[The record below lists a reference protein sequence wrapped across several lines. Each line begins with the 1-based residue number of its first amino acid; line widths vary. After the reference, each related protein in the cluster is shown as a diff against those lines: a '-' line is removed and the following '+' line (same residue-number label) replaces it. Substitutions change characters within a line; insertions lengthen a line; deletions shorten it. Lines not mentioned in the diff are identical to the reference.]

1 MNTRISTL
9 VVAIVVSG
17 GILFSVGSPAVAK
30 TAGFNKSSISITRE
44 AKLIRVIRVKLAKVK
59 VKRVE
64 KVEAIFESGRGN
76 GNEPRAKRL
85 AVEKR
90 LIEAGRGNETRARVA
105 DPVKALADQP
115 VRGSAQ

>member
-59 VKRVE
+59 VKRE
-64 KVEAIFESGRGN
+64 KAEAVLEAGRGN
-76 GNEPRAKRL
+76 GNETRAKRL